1 MFSNNIKNEII
12 NQIDNISDDMLLE
25 LLSFVKQLSEKSRK
39 ERILSFAGIWKDLDD
54 EIFDDLTKNLPKRIA
69 SF

>member
-1 MFSNNIKNEII
+1 
-12 NQIDNISDDMLLE
+12 MLLE

>member
-54 EIFDDLTKNLPKRIA
+54 EIFDDLSKNLPKRIA